1 MEALVE
7 IAGNQFQVKQNDIV
21 KVPLL
26 EGNPGDKV
34 EFSNILLTTEE
45 GTTNVGTPFISGS
58 VEAEILEHGKDKT
71 VLVFHKKRRKGYQK
85 LNGHRQRYTKIA
97 IKNIN
102 I

>member
-1 MEALVE
+1 MEAVVE
-7 IAGNQFQVKQNDIV
+7 IAGNQFKVKQDDIV

-34 EFSNILLTTEE
+34 EFPNILLTTDDNA
-45 GTTNVGTPFISGS
+45 TNIGAPYVDGS
-58 VEAEILEHGKDKT
+58 IEAEILEHGKDST
-71 VLVFHKKRRKGYQK
+71 VLVFHKKRRKGYRK
-85 LNGHRQRYTKIA
+85 LNGHRQRFTKIA

>member
-7 IAGNQFQVKQNDIV
+7 ISGNQFQVKQDDIV

-34 EFSNILLTTEE
+34 EFGNILLTTGE
-45 GTTNVGTPFISGS
+45 GDTKVGTPFIDGS
-58 VEAEILEHGKDKT
+58 VEAEIIEHGKDEK

-85 LNGHRQRYTKIA
+85 LNGHRQRFTKIA